1 MRIAIIGGGPAGLMT
16 AYLLK
21 RHAVPAGI
29 TLFEATPRLGG
40 KIVTARFDHAPITY
54 EAGAAELYDYSMIG
68 PDPLRELV
76 RELGLTTRP
85 LTGRTVVLDGRLLQT
100 DDDIRRYLGQ
110 RALDALEDFRR
121 RAKSLVSLRDYYEA
135 DWKENNQA
143 PLARQSFHQLLAS
156 VPDESARKY
165 IRVAVH
171 SDLATEPHQT
181 TALYGLHNFLMTE
194 PSYVRLYTIEGGID
208 SLTKKLAEHVSGRVL
223 LGHRVTSV
231 EKARTGTYC
240 VRSRRSDEILS
251 EEFDTVVVAL
261 PNNWIPAIEWRGRT
275 LSEAMH
281 AHHVQYDYPAHYLRV
296 SMLFKEAFWREQINE
311 SYFMLDAF
319 GGCCVYDETSRNFN
333 APLGVLG
340 WLVAGEAALNLSN
353 FDDNTLIEQMLE
365 SLPRGLRCGREMLL
379 EGRVHRWAGSVNGL
393 PSGNPPR
400 EPVSRHVPEPEE
412 NPRLL
417 VVGDYLFDSTVNGVL
432 DSAAVAVQFI
442 RKEIPEL
449 VRERA
454 FAQSAGAI

>member
-16 AYLLK
+16 AYLLT
-21 RHAVPAGI
+21 RHDEAVDI
-29 TLFEATPRLGG
+29 TLFEATDRLGG
-40 KIVTARFDHAPITY
+40 KIFTARFDHAPVTY
-54 EAGAAELYDYSMIG
+54 EAGTAELYDYSMVG

-76 RELGLTTRP
+76 RELGLTIRP
-85 LTGRTVVLDGRLLQT
+85 LAGRTVVLDDQLLQT
-100 DDDIRRYLGQ
+100 DDDIRRCLGQ
-110 RALDALEDFRR
+110 RALDALDDFRR
-121 RAKSLVSLRDYYEA
+121 RVKSLISPRDYYET
-135 DWKENNQA
+135 DWKENSQD
-143 PLARQSFHQLLAS
+143 PLARQSFHELLAS

-181 TALYGLHNFLMTE
+181 TALYGLHNFLMSE
-194 PSYVRLYTIEGGID
+194 PSYVRLYRIEGGID
-208 SLTKKLAEHVSGRVL
+208 SLTKKLAEHVSGQVL

-231 EKARTGTYC
+231 ENRRQGTYR
-240 VRSRRSDEILS
+240 VRSHHRDEILS
-251 EEFDTVVVAL
+251 EEFDIVVVAL
-261 PNNWIPAIEWRGRT
+261 PNNWIPAIEWRGQT

-296 SMLFKEAFWREQINE
+296 SMLFREAFWREQINE
-311 SYFMLDAF
+311 SFFMLDAF
-319 GGCCVYDETSRNFN
+319 GGCCVYDETSRSYN
-333 APLGVLG
+333 AGFGVLG

-353 FDDNTLIEQMLE
+353 FDDDTLIERMLE

-379 EGRVHRWAGSVNGL
+379 EGRVHRWVGSVCGL

-417 VVGDYLFDSTVNGVL
+417 VVGDYLFDSTLNGVL
-432 DSAAVAVQFI
+432 DSAAVAVDFVL
-442 RKEIPEL
+442 KEIPEL
-449 VRERA
+449 VNERA
-454 FAQSAGAI
+454 FARSAV

>member
-16 AYLLK
+16 AYLLA
-21 RHAVPAGI
+21 RHDAQVNI

-40 KIVTARFDHAPITY
+40 KIVTARFDHAPVTY
-54 EAGAAELYDYSMIG
+54 EAGTAELYDYSMIG

-76 RELGLTTRP
+76 RELGLTIRP
-85 LTGRTVVLDGRLLQT
+85 LAGRTVVLDDRLLQT
-100 DDDIRRYLGQ
+100 DDDIRRCLGQ
-110 RALDALEDFRR
+110 RTLDALEDFRR
-121 RAKSLVSLRDYYEA
+121 RAKSLISPHDYYEM
-135 DWKENNQA
+135 DRKDNSQD
-143 PLARQSFHQLLAS
+143 PLALQSFHELLAS

-181 TALYGLHNFLMTE
+181 TALYGLHNFLMNE
-194 PSYVRLYTIEGGID
+194 PSYTRLYMIEGGID

-231 EKARTGTYC
+231 EKNWPGTYR
-240 VRSRRSDEILS
+240 VRSQHRDEILS
-251 EEFDTVVVAL
+251 EEFETVVVAV
-261 PNNWIPAIEWRGRT
+261 PNNWIPAIEWRGET
-275 LSEAMH
+275 LSRAMH

-319 GGCCVYDETSRNFN
+319 GGCCIYDETSRGCN
-333 APLGVLG
+333 APFGVLG
-340 WLVAGEAALNLSN
+340 WLVAGQAALNLSN
-353 FDDNTLIEQMLE
+353 FDDHTLIEQMLE

-379 EGRVHRWAGSVNGL
+379 EGRVHRWVGSVNGL

-400 EPVSRHVPEPEE
+400 DPASRHVPEPEE

-417 VVGDYLFDSTVNGVL
+417 VVGDYLFDSTLNGVL
-432 DSAAVAVQFI
+432 DSAAVAVEFI
-442 RKEIPEL
+442 LKEIPEL
-449 VRERA
+449 VNERA
-454 FAQSAGAI
+454 LARGSV

>member
-21 RHAVPAGI
+21 RRAVQAGI

-40 KIVTARFDHAPITY
+40 KIVTARFDHAPVPY

-68 PDPLRELV
+68 PDPLGELV
-76 RELGLTTRP
+76 RELGLTIRP
-85 LTGRTVVLDGRLLQT
+85 LAGRTVVLDGRLLQT
-100 DDDIRRYLGQ
+100 DDDVRRYLGHG
-110 RALDALEDFRR
+110 ALGALEAFRR
-121 RAKSLVSLRDYYEA
+121 RAKALINPRDYYET
-135 DWKENNQA
+135 DGKGNSQD
-143 PLARQSFHQLLAS
+143 PLTRQSFHELLAS

-165 IRVAVH
+165 IRIAVH

-181 TALYGLHNFLMTE
+181 TALYGLHNFLLNE
-194 PSYVRLYTIEGGID
+194 PSYVRLYRIEGGMD
-208 SLTKKLAEHVSGRVL
+208 SLTEKLAEHISGRIL

-231 EKARTGTYC
+231 ERRRGTYC
-240 VRSRRSDEILS
+240 VRLRHGNEILS
-251 EEFDTVVVAL
+251 EEFDIVVVAL
-261 PNNWIPAIEWRGRT
+261 PNNWIPAIEWRGEA
-275 LSEAMH
+275 LSKAMH

-296 SMLFKEAFWREQINE
+296 SMLFQEPFWRDQIDE

-319 GGCCVYDETSRNFN
+319 GGCCVYDETPRGCD
-333 APLGVLG
+333 APFGVLG

-353 FDDNTLIEQMLE
+353 FDDSTLIEQMLT
-365 SLPRGLRCGREMLL
+365 SLPRGLRCGREILL
-379 EGRVHRWAGSVNGL
+379 EGRVHRWVGSVSGL

-400 EPVSRHVPEPEE
+400 ESASRHVPEPEE

-417 VVGDYLFDSTVNGVL
+417 VVGDYLFDSTLNGVL
-432 DSAAVAVQFI
+432 DSSAVAVDLI

-449 VRERA
+449 VHERA
-454 FAQSAGAI
+454 FAQSAGAV